1 MTLSTHLRRN
11 LIRGAI
17 LLLVAAV
24 AWSGW
29 QAFRVWRAWR
39 DMDRIPFDVAEAR
52 EAMGQQGT
60 IPIDGGQTADG
71 TVEDAEVP
79 GTLPPDVTL
88 PTSPRLAPEALQAF
102 LVIGSD
108 YRPQLG
114 AGSRADVIVLVLLP
128 ADGAD
133 PVMVSIPRDLYL
145 PNPCTGGYTRINATL
160 NGCGQAA
167 SGPELLSVAVEDFTG
182 VEIDHFAVFD
192 FEGFKAIVDRV
203 GGVEI
208 CVEHAVRDSKTDPPL
223 DLPAG
228 CTLADGAM
236 TLSWVRSR
244 HTQELV
250 DGVWRGMRGVNDLT
264 RNQRQQELLLEALAR
279 LKAFRSVTEFSALVE
294 DVSDAFSI
302 DDGLTL
308 GERHRPG
315 VGHARD
321 QHRRHPAARDPNG
334 DLRHRSR
341 GLCAPAPGLVR
352 RGARIRLPGSRRHR
366 GPGVS
371 GRHRCRDKAARL
383 VSSLSH
389 DHGGCSGSITTQRPG
404 SRVPRRRVPP

>member
-11 LIRGAI
+11 LIRGGI

-29 QAFRVWRAWR
+29 QAFRVWRAWS
-39 DMDRIPFDVAEAR
+39 DIERIPYDVAEAR
-52 EAMGQQGT
+52 ESMGQQGT

-71 TVEDAEVP
+71 TVDDDAVP
-79 GTLPPDVTL
+79 GTLPPGFTL
-88 PTSPRLAPEALQAF
+88 PTSPRLAPETLQAF

-114 AGSRADVIVLVLLP
+114 TLSRADVIILVLLP

-145 PNPCTGGYTRINATL
+145 PNPCNGGYTRVNAAF
-160 NGCGQAA
+160 NGCGEAA
-167 SGPELLSVAVEDFTG
+167 SGPELLSVVVEDFTG
-182 VEIDHFAVFD
+182 VQIDHFAVFN

-208 CVEHAVRDSKTDPPL
+208 CVEHAVRDSKPDPPL
-223 DLPAG
+223 ALPAG

-244 HTQELV
+244 RTQEQV

-264 RNQRQQELLLEALAR
+264 RNQRQQELLLEALGR
-279 LKAFRSVTEFSALVE
+279 LKSFRSVTEFSALVE
-294 DVSDAFSI
+294 DVSDAFTI
-302 DDGLTL
+302 DEGLTL
-308 GERHRPG
+308 GDAIG
-315 VGHARD
+315 LAWD
-321 QHRRHPAARDPNG
+321 M
-334 DLRHRSR
+334 R
-341 GLCAPAPGLVR
+341 GIDIP
-352 RGARIRLPGSRRHR
+352 
-366 GPGVS
+366 
-371 GRHRCRDKAARL
+371 
-383 VSSLSH
+383 
-389 DHGGCSGSITTQRPG
+389 SIQRPVIPTATFVNEDG
-404 SRVPRRRVPP
+404 AYVLLPQASFAEVLASAYPGAAALVAGN

>member
-1 MTLSTHLRRN
+1 VTLSTHLRRN

-39 DMDRIPFDVAEAR
+39 NVDRIAFDVTEAR

-71 TVEDAEVP
+71 TGEDAEVP

-114 AGSRADVIVLVLLP
+114 SSRADVIVLVLLP

-208 CVEHAVRDSKTDPPL
+208 CVEYAVRDSKTDPPL
-223 DLPAG
+223 DLPPG
-228 CTLADGAM
+228 CTLADGPM

-250 DGVWRGMRGVNDLT
+250 GDVWRGMRGVNDLT
-264 RNQRQQELLLEALAR
+264 RNQRQQELLLEALSR

-308 GERHRPG
+308 GNAIG
-315 VGHARD
+315 LAWD
-321 QHRRHPAARDPNG
+321 M
-334 DLRHRSR
+334 R
-341 GLCAPAPGLVR
+341 GINIAG
-352 RGARIRLPGSRRHR
+352 I
-366 GPGVS
+366 
-371 GRHRCRDKAARL
+371 
-383 VSSLSH
+383 
-389 DHGGCSGSITTQRPG
+389 QRPVIPTATFVTEAG
-404 SRVPRRRVPP
+404 AYVLLPQASFAEVLESAYPGAAAIVAQG

>member
-17 LLLVAAV
+17 LLLVVAV

-39 DMDRIPFDVAEAR
+39 NVDRIAFDVTEAR
-52 EAMGQQGT
+52 EALGQQGT
-60 IPIDGGQTADG
+60 IAVDGGQTADG
-71 TVEDAEVP
+71 TGEEAEVP

-88 PTSPRLAPEALQAF
+88 PTSPHLAPEALQAF

-145 PNPCTGGYTRINATL
+145 PNPCIGGYTRINATL
-160 NGCGQAA
+160 NGCGEAA

-182 VEIDHFAVFD
+182 VEIDHFVVFD

-228 CTLADGAM
+228 CTVADGAM

-250 DGVWRGMRGVNDLT
+250 GRRLARHARGQRPHPQPAPAGAPPRG
-264 RNQRQQELLLEALAR
+264 ALAAQG
-279 LKAFRSVTEFSALVE
+279 LPFRDRV
-294 DVSDAFSI
+294 
-302 DDGLTL
+302 
-308 GERHRPG
+308 
-315 VGHARD
+315 
-321 QHRRHPAARDPNG
+321 
-334 DLRHRSR
+334 LR
-341 GLCAPAPGLVR
+341 
-352 RGARIRLPGSRRHR
+352 
-366 GPGVS
+366 
-371 GRHRCRDKAARL
+371 
-383 VSSLSH
+383 
-389 DHGGCSGSITTQRPG
+389 
-404 SRVPRRRVPP
+404 PRRRPVGHLHHRRRADPG